1 MPAGSYNALIYFGF
15 LSYSWC
21 PPGNEHSVSVYD
33 MTQLTW
39 LELNTQQTFVV
50 IFFVPIYCRLVFF
63 LSATALPLP
72 CNYASGSSLLMSA
85 IHLLPAIE
93 LVQLRTA
100 VVHSY
105 YLCNYAFAAI
115 NRWQVVKCFEA
126 YRQEWTYGHSGTSV
140 AKQWTQF
147 TQEGLISS
155 LNNQYFSLKIKGFG
169 LLRRV

>member
-1 MPAGSYNALIYFGF
+1 MSTREWALCFSLWYDSAYMAGTEYPTDLCCHFLCSYLLSFG
-15 LSYSWC
+15 
-21 PPGNEHSVSVYD
+21 
-33 MTQLTW
+33 
-39 LELNTQQTFVV
+39 
-50 IFFVPIYCRLVFF
+50 FF

-85 IHLLPAIE
+85 IHLLPSIK

-115 NRWQVVKCFEA
+115 NRWQVVKCFEV

-155 LNNQYFSLKIKGFG
+155 LNNQYFSLKIKVFG